1 MEKKQE
7 KEKKKN
13 EEKKLNFELKYQIS
27 NIKQKTTIFFH
38 FSISPLT
45 WYNYI
50 QK

>member
-27 NIKQKTTIFFH
+27 NKKLQSFFTFNFTTYMVQLYTKIK
-38 FSISPLT
+38 
-45 WYNYI
+45 
-50 QK
+50 